1 MRQSVWIFQRPRDV
15 KAKGP
20 DQATWQVGWYDLSG
34 KRHSEA
40 CGSGDRG
47 RRAAERRRD
56 RIAAELELEVHEPK
70 TKHKWTACRKAYNE
84 LILDHKALSTKKQ
97 IISVLNHF
105 ERLVKPGLIGNI
117 TTNQITKFV
126 SDRSKEAGKKKGAK
140 LSPAT
145 VNKDLRHLKAFLR
158 FAVDEGYLSKM
169 PKIKMQHEPGKLV
182 RFVTPEDFAV
192 MYNQAAKLAEKPT
205 PDDNLYTS
213 EHWWQALIA
222 TAYMTGW
229 RISELMALKWEDVD
243 LTKQEM
249 ITRYQDNKGKRT
261 EKVAVH
267 PIVIEHIGKLKGTSP
282 FVFQW
287 DYCTTHLW
295 IEFHR
300 IQKAAGIKLVCREKH
315 EHTDACNVY
324 GFHDL
329 RRAFATVNAPRMKPE
344 VLQKLMR
351 HQSYKTTLGYIN
363 QSQQI
368 AEAVERMQVPDVL
381 NKNTD
386 SSASPPL

>member
-20 DQATWQVGWYDLSG
+20 DHATWQVGWYDLQG

-56 RIAAELELEVHEPK
+56 DISAELHLQVHQPK
-70 TKHKWTACRKAYNE
+70 TKHKWTAFRKHYNE
-84 LILDHKALSTKKQ
+84 YELPQKSLSTKNQ
-97 IISVLNHF
+97 IISVLNNF
-105 ERLVKPGLIGNI
+105 ERLVQPGLMENI
-117 TTNQITKFV
+117 TTVQVKKFV
-126 SDRSKEAGKKKGAK
+126 FYRKKEAGKKKGSK

-145 VNKDLRHLKAFLR
+145 INKDLRHLKSILR
-158 FAVDEGYLSKM
+158 VAVEEEYLHKM
-169 PKIKMQHEPGKLV
+169 PKIKMIREPKKLV

-192 MYNQAAKLAEKPT
+192 LYSTAAKLAKKPAAA
-205 PDDNLYTS
+205 DVSYSS
-213 EHWWQALIA
+213 EQWWQSLIT

-229 RISELMALKWEDVD
+229 RISELMALRWEDVD
-243 LTKQEM
+243 LEKCHI
-249 ITRYQDNKGKRT
+249 ITRYQDNKGQQS
-261 EKVAVH
+261 ELVYVH
-267 PIVIEHIGKLKGTSP
+267 PIVIEHLGKLKGTSP
-282 FVFQW
+282 FVFNW

-295 IEFHR
+295 VEFHR

-315 EHTDACNVY
+315 EHTDACSVY

-368 AEAVERMQVPDVL
+368 ADAVQGMQVPDVL
-381 NKNTD
+381 NKK
-386 SSASPPL
+386 SG